1 MWRRGG
7 RAHIS
12 TSPHFHI
19 PKRMSMKRVDR
30 DLNRFR
36 QIVRGKI
43 KKDLR
48 KYMSHGEMIG
58 RQGKRFV
65 SIPVPTIDLPQ
76 FRYGAKQG
84 GGVGQGD
91 GDVGDPVG
99 QGDGQ
104 PGQGQAGSEPGQHA
118 LEVDITIDELA
129 AILGEELQLPN
140 IQPKGRKNLISE
152 KDKYSGIRRTG
163 PNSLRHFKRTY
174 REALRRQISSGDYN
188 SADPVIVPIPDDM
201 RYRSWKETM
210 LPESN
215 AVIIYMMDVSGSMG
229 TEQKELVRITAFW
242 IETWL
247 RSQYKEID
255 IRYIVHDAAA
265 KEVDQET
272 FYHIREGGGTKI
284 SSAYKLCNRLI
295 DERYPSE
302 EWNIY
307 PFHFSDG
314 DNWGGGDTRECI
326 ELLRKDLMP
335 KVNLFCYGQVRSLYG
350 SGRFAHDLEEYLG
363 NDERIVVSEIADRD
377 DVYDTIKDFLGKGR

>member
-1 MWRRGG
+1 
-7 RAHIS
+7 
-12 TSPHFHI
+12 
-19 PKRMSMKRVDR
+19 MSMKRAER
-30 DLNRFR
+30 DLSRFR
-36 QIVRGKI
+36 EIVRGRI

-48 KYMSHGEMIG
+48 KYMSQGELIG
-58 RQGKRFV
+58 RQGKRYV
-65 SIPVPTIDLPQ
+65 SIPIPQIDIPQ
-76 FRYGAKQG
+76 FRYGAKQS

-91 GDVGDPVG
+91 GDVGDPIA

-104 PGQGQAGSEPGQHA
+104 SGAGQAGAEPGQHI
-118 LEVDITIDELA
+118 LEVDVSIEELA
-129 AILGEELQLPN
+129 QILGEELQLPN
-140 IQPKGRKNLISE
+140 IQPKGKKNLISE

-174 REALRRQISSGDYN
+174 REALRRQISAGEYDLN
-188 SADPVIVPIPDDM
+188 NPVVVPIPEDM
-201 RYRSWKETM
+201 RYRSWKETLM
-210 LPESN
+210 PESN

-229 TEQKELVRITAFW
+229 AEQKELVRMTAFW

-247 RSQYKEID
+247 RSQYKSIE

-265 KEVDQET
+265 KEVDQQT

-295 DERYPSE
+295 DERYPAT

-314 DNWGGGDTRECI
+314 DNWGGGDTRECV
-326 ELLRKDLMP
+326 ELLKRELLP

-350 SGRFAHDLEEYLG
+350 SGRFAHDLEEYLRG
-363 NDERIVVSEIADRD
+363 DDRVVIAEIADRD
-377 DVYDTIKDFLGKGR
+377 DIYDAIRAFLGKGR

>member
-1 MWRRGG
+1 MPYAARLAAPTVRRM
-7 RAHIS
+7 
-12 TSPHFHI
+12 P
-19 PKRMSMKRVDR
+19 MSMKRVDR
-30 DLNRFR
+30 DLGRFR

-48 KYMSHGEMIG
+48 KYMSQGEMIG

-65 SIPVPTIDLPQ
+65 SIPVPQIDIPQ
-76 FRYGAKQG
+76 FRYGARQG

-91 GDVGDPVG
+91 GDVGDPIA

-104 PGQGQAGSEPGQHA
+104 SGQGQAGSEPGQHV
-118 LEVDITIDELA
+118 LEVDVSLEELA

-140 IQPKGRKNLISE
+140 IQPKGKKNIVSE

-174 REALRRQISSGDYN
+174 REALRRQIAAGDYDEGN
-188 SADPVIVPIPDDM
+188 PVVVPIRDDM

-295 DERYPSE
+295 DERYPAD

-326 ELLRKDLMP
+326 ELLKKELLP

-363 NDERIVVSEIADRD
+363 GDERIVISEIAERD
-377 DVYDTIKDFLGKGR
+377 DIYDTIKDFLGKGK

>member
-1 MWRRGG
+1 M
-7 RAHIS
+7 AIQ
-12 TSPHFHI
+12 
-19 PKRMSMKRVDR
+19 RVER
-30 DLNRFR
+30 DLSRFR

-58 RQGKRFV
+58 RQGKHYV
-65 SIPVPTIDLPQ
+65 SIPLPQIDIPQ
-76 FRYGAKQG
+76 FRYGTKQG

-91 GDVGDPVG
+91 GEVGDPIG

-104 PGQGQAGSEPGQHA
+104 PGQGSGEAGSEPGQHA
-118 LEVDITIDELA
+118 LEVDITLEELA

-140 IQPKGRKNLISE
+140 IEPRGQKNIITQ
-152 KDKYSGIRRTG
+152 KDKYSGIRRVG
-163 PNSLRHFKRTY
+163 PDSLRHFKRTY
-174 REALRRQISSGDYN
+174 REALRRQISMGEYD
-188 SADPVIVPIPDDM
+188 ADNPTIVPIRDDM
-201 RYRSWKETM
+201 RYRSWKEV
-210 LPESN
+210 LAPESN

-229 TEQKELVRITAFW
+229 SEQKELVRMTAFW

-247 RSQYKEID
+247 RSQYKAID

-284 SSAYKLCNRLI
+284 SSAYKLCSKVI
-295 DERYPSE
+295 EERYPAS

-314 DNWGGGDTRECI
+314 DNWGGGDTRECVDI
-326 ELLRKDLMP
+326 LRNTLLP
-335 KVNLFCYGQVRSLYG
+335 NVNMFCYGQVRSLYG
-350 SGRFAHDLEEYLG
+350 SGRFAHDLEEFLG
-363 NDERIVVSEIADRD
+363 GDDRVIISEIAERD
-377 DVYDTIKDFLGKGR
+377 DIYDTIKDFLGKGK

>member
-1 MWRRGG
+1 MWRCDG
-7 RAHIS
+7 RVHIS
-12 TSPHFHI
+12 ISPHLYT

-30 DLNRFR
+30 DLNRFK

-58 RQGKRFV
+58 RQGKRYV

-99 QGDGQ
+99 QGDVQ
-104 PGQGQAGSEPGQHA
+104 PGEGQAGSDPGQHV
-118 LEVDITIDELA
+118 LEVDMTLDELA

-163 PNSLRHFKRTY
+163 PDSLRHFKRTY
-174 REALRRQISSGDYN
+174 REALRRQISSGDYD
-188 SADPVIVPIPDDM
+188 SADPIIVPIRDDM

-255 IRYIVHDAAA
+255 IRYIVHDAVA

-314 DNWGGGDTRECI
+314 DNWGGGDTRECV
-326 ELLRKDLMP
+326 ELLRKELMP

-377 DVYDTIKDFLGKGR
+377 DVYDTIKDFLGKGK

>member
-1 MWRRGG
+1 M
-7 RAHIS
+7 S
-12 TSPHFHI
+12 
-19 PKRMSMKRVDR
+19 MSMKRAER
-30 DLNRFR
+30 DLSRFR
-36 QIVRGKI
+36 EIVRGRI

-48 KYMSHGEMIG
+48 KYMSQGELIG

-65 SIPVPTIDLPQ
+65 SIPMPQIDIPQ
-76 FRYGAKQG
+76 FRYGAKQA
-84 GGVGQGD
+84 GGVGQGE
-91 GDVGDPVG
+91 GNVGDPIA

-104 PGQGQAGSEPGQHA
+104 PGAGQAGAEPGQHI
-118 LEVDITIDELA
+118 LEVDVSIEELA
-129 AILGEELQLPN
+129 QILGEELQLPN
-140 IQPKGRKNLISE
+140 IQPKGKKNLISE

-174 REALRRQISSGDYN
+174 REALRRQIASGEYDIHN
-188 SADPVIVPIPDDM
+188 PVVPIPDDM
-201 RYRSWKETM
+201 RYRSWKETLM
-210 LPESN
+210 PESN

-229 TEQKELVRITAFW
+229 TEQKELVRMTAFW

-247 RSQYKEID
+247 RSQYKSIE

-265 KEVDQET
+265 KEVDQQT

-295 DERYPSE
+295 DERYPAT

-314 DNWGGGDTRECI
+314 DNWGGGDTRECV
-326 ELLRKDLMP
+326 ELLKRELLP

-350 SGRFAHDLEEYLG
+350 SGRFAHDLEEYLRG
-363 NDERIVVSEIADRD
+363 DDRVVIAEIADRD
-377 DVYDTIKDFLGKGR
+377 DIYDAIRAFLGKGR

>member
-1 MWRRGG
+1 
-7 RAHIS
+7 
-12 TSPHFHI
+12 
-19 PKRMSMKRVDR
+19 MSMKRADR

-58 RQGKRFV
+58 RQGKRLV
-65 SIPVPTIDLPQ
+65 SIPVPSIDLPQ

-84 GGVGQGD
+84 GGVGQGE

-99 QGDGQ
+99 QGDPQ
-104 PGQGQAGSEPGQHA
+104 PGQGEAGSEPGQHV
-118 LEVDITIDELA
+118 LEVDMTLEELA

-152 KDKYSGIRRTG
+152 KDRYVGIRRTG

-174 REALRRQISSGDYN
+174 REALRRQISSGEYDQ
-188 SADPVIVPIPDDM
+188 ADPIVVPIREDM
-201 RYRSWKETM
+201 RYRSWKET
-210 LPESN
+210 LQPESN

-247 RSQYKEID
+247 RSQYKEIE

-295 DERYPSE
+295 DERYPAS

-314 DNWGGGDTRECI
+314 DNWGGGDTRECV
-326 ELLRKDLMP
+326 ELLRNEILP
-335 KVNLFCYGQVRSLYG
+335 KVNQFCYGQVRSLYG
-350 SGRFAHDLEEYLG
+350 SGRFAHDLEELLG
-363 NDERIVVSEIADRD
+363 ADERVVVSEISERD
-377 DVYDTIKDFLGKGR
+377 DIYDTIKDFLGKGK

>member
-1 MWRRGG
+1 
-7 RAHIS
+7 
-12 TSPHFHI
+12 
-19 PKRMSMKRVDR
+19 MSMKRVDR

-58 RQGKRFV
+58 RQGKRLV
-65 SIPVPTIDLPQ
+65 SIPVPSIDLPQ

-84 GGVGQGD
+84 GGVGQGE

-99 QGDGQ
+99 QGDPQ
-104 PGQGQAGSEPGQHA
+104 PGQGQAGAEPGQHV
-118 LEVDITIDELA
+118 LEVDITLEELA

-140 IQPKGRKNLISE
+140 IKPKGRKNLISE

-174 REALRRQISSGDYN
+174 REALRRQISSGEYDV
-188 SADPVIVPIPDDM
+188 ADPIVVPIREDM

-210 LPESN
+210 QPESN

-247 RSQYKEID
+247 RSQYKEIE
-255 IRYIVHDAAA
+255 IRYVVHDAAA

-284 SSAYKLCNRLI
+284 SSAYKLCNRMI
-295 DERYPSE
+295 DEHYSPD

-314 DNWGGGDTRECI
+314 DNWGGGDTRECVD
-326 ELLRKDLMP
+326 LLKKEILP
-335 KVNLFCYGQVRSLYG
+335 KVNQFCYGQVRSLYG
-350 SGRFAHDLEEYLG
+350 
-363 NDERIVVSEIADRD
+363 
-377 DVYDTIKDFLGKGR
+377 